1 MPTTPERVRQ
11 DPLLRLSIAHAQLT
25 RVEEVVS
32 SMYAR
37 LHHLT
42 ETWGRANDQGEDT
55 VYAKDV
61 EQMIRA
67 VQREIVEAGLY
78 LGSVARADAS

>member
-1 MPTTPERVRQ
+1 MPTPPESVRQ
-11 DPLLRLSIAHAQLT
+11 DPLLRLSIAQSQLT

>member
-1 MPTTPERVRQ
+1 
-11 DPLLRLSIAHAQLT
+11 
-25 RVEEVVS
+25 
-32 SMYAR
+32 MYAR